1 MLVTISSLP
10 LCFRYISL
18 CGCVHVCV
26 YVCECM
32 CLCLREKGSVAG
44 GITTC
49 WLQHQFV
56 WKLKKNRVNR
66 AKKWLEKKC
75 CIVTSNIT
83 NAQTTAYF
91 HTNCFFWAEPNEKMS
106 SIQTCP
112 YTEREFLS
120 APTGVK
126 TLLCDE
132 WSQCAV
138 ASCKVSTAFSD
149 PVAVESCFGFYC
161 TQAAM
166 DYGLCVCSPLPLSIC
181 VFIS

>member
-1 MLVTISSLP
+1 MLPVYKP
-10 LCFRYISL
+10 VWLCA
-18 CGCVHVCV
+18 CVCV
-26 YVCECM
+26 CVRVYVLMFAGERECGWWNNNM
-32 CLCLREKGSVAG
+32 LIAASVCVK
-44 GITTC
+44 TE
-49 WLQHQFV
+49 
-56 WKLKKNRVNR
+56 KNRVNR

-83 NAQTTAYF
+83 NAQTPAYF